1 MALGGENRAKR
12 RLFSSVHAALEAA
25 GVFVNWD
32 LYREEGEDA
41 PAGDDPADPED
52 RMRATIDE
60 QLDLLRRA
68 GFVDVAC
75 PHLLGH
81 RAIFFSRRS
90 G

>member
-41 PAGDDPADPED
+41 PRGTTRPTPRTA
-52 RMRATIDE
+52 
-60 QLDLLRRA
+60 
-68 GFVDVAC
+68 
-75 PHLLGH
+75 
-81 RAIFFSRRS
+81 
-90 G
+90 